1 MKRILVLPGDGIG
14 PEVANEAIKVLECIS
29 EITKEKFEFEH
40 ELIGGISIDQR
51 GVPITD
57 EVIEKA
63 KKSDAVFLGAVGG
76 PNWDNLPMDKKPE
89 SGLLK
94 LRKSLNLWANIRP
107 IKILMK
113 KISPL
118 RPALLKK
125 IDFVVIRELTSDIYF
140 GTPRAIEENRAYNT
154 ASYTREEVER
164 IARLAFEL
172 ARKRKKKVTSIDK
185 ANVLEVSAFWRK
197 IVSEISKDYPDISLE
212 HVYVDAA
219 SFYLI
224 VNPARFDVL
233 LCPNLFGDILSDEG
247 GAIIG
252 SLGLC
257 PSASL
262 GDSNFGLYEPVHGS
276 APDIAGKGIA
286 NPIASIL
293 SAAMLLRYSFNMEKE
308 AKAVEKAVE
317 KTIKDGLRTQDIAER
332 NQRPVSTREFGDY
345 VVKKIKEMYL

>member
-29 EITKEKFEFEH
+29 EITKEKFEFEY

>member
-14 PEVANEAIKVLECIS
+14 PEVVNEAIKVLECIS
-29 EITKEKFEFEH
+29 EITKEKFEFEY

-76 PNWDNLPMDKKPE
+76 PNWDNLPIDKRPE

-107 IKILMK
+107 IKVLMK

-118 RPALLKK
+118 RPSLLKK

-197 IVSEISKDYPDISLE
+197 IVSEISKDYPDVSLE